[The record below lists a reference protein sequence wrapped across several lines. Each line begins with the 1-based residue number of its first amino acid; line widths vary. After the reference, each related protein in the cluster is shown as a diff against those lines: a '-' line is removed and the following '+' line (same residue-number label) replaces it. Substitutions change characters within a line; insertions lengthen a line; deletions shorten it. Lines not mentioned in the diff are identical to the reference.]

1 MIDPSLL
8 VAVTGFVDFVEG
20 DPKYLTV
27 ADMTRAAGIPRRIRS
42 AVNHYI
48 AGSEWPGL
56 NLEKVSYSWK
66 KLSKALTDF
75 DPDDVTTMEK
85 LVDGLPN
92 SEEMIGGYTGALQRV
107 INYVDATMP
116 QNADLRMTGVRERE
130 PAPIDVYRWGRVVT
144 LAEEPLY
151 VLQWLHEG
159 RLTTAAV
166 DCLRETYPP
175 ILDAMVSAAVES
187 LATLQANG
195 AWKLTRAKQGQL
207 SMLLGDFAAPGLQ
220 QAIRAMLDEEASKKQ
235 DKAPPTSSTSR
246 VAKQF
251 HSTSKEA

>member
-8 VAVTGFVDFVEG
+8 VAVTGFTHFVEG
-20 DPKYLTV
+20 QPKYLTV
-27 ADMTRAAGIPRRIRS
+27 ADATRAAGIPRRIRS
-42 AVNHYI
+42 AVQHYI
-48 AGSEWPGL
+48 AGTEWPGL
-56 NLEKVSYSWK
+56 TLEKVSYSWK
-66 KLSKALTDF
+66 KLSKALNEL

-85 LVDGLPN
+85 MVDGLPN
-92 SEEMIGGYTGALQRV
+92 SEELIGGYTGALQRV
-107 INYVDATMP
+107 IGYVMAKMP
-116 QNADLRMTGVRERE
+116 QNADVTMTGIRERE

-151 VLQWLHEG
+151 VLQWLHDG

-175 ILDAMVSAAVES
+175 ILEAMVATAVEA
-187 LATLQANG
+187 LATLQSNG
-195 AWKLTRAKQGQL
+195 NWKLTRAKQNQL
-207 SMLLGDFAAPGLQ
+207 SLLLGDFAAPGLQ
-220 QAIRAMLDEEASKKQ
+220 QAIQAMLKQEQAKKT

-251 HSTSKEA
+251 HSTSKEL

>member
-8 VAVTGFVDFVEG
+8 VAVTGFVHFVDG

-27 ADMTRAAGIPRRIRS
+27 ADAARAAGIPRRIRS
-42 AVNHYI
+42 AVQHYV
-48 AGSEWPGL
+48 ADSKWPGL

-66 KLSKALTDF
+66 KLSKAINAL

-85 LVDGLPN
+85 MVDGLPN

-107 INYVDATMP
+107 IGYVTAKMP
-116 QNADLRMTGVRERE
+116 QNADTTMTGVRERE
-130 PAPIDVYRWGRVVT
+130 PSPIDVYRWGRIVT

-151 VLQWLHEG
+151 ALQWLHEG

-175 ILDAMVSAAVES
+175 ILDMMVSEAVDA
-187 LATLQANG
+187 LATLQTNG
-195 AWKLTRAKQGQL
+195 AWKLPRGKQAQL
-207 SMLLGDFAAPGLQ
+207 SLLLGDFAAPGLQ
-220 QAIRAMLDEEASKKQ
+220 QAIQAMLQTEQAKKA
-235 DKAPPTSSTSR
+235 DKAAPASSTSR

-251 HSTSKEA
+251 HATTKEI